1 MCGLINN
8 HSKNFKV
15 NLYFI
20 SGLGADE
27 RVFQK
32 LTLPE
37 QCKINHIKW
46 PELSVNE
53 TLDSYCHK
61 ISEMIDTSQEFRLIG
76 LSFGGIVATE
86 ISKFLKPKTTIIISS
101 ISTRYELP
109 FYYKICGILGLN
121 NWVPAFAM
129 NKVYPFTYWYFGVTE
144 PADKKIL
151 KQVIKDT
158 SPKFLKWAINEI
170 LNWKNEI
177 RPDNLFHIHGTN
189 DKIFPFTQTK
199 ADKAVVNGGH
209 LMVYTNA
216 NIVSDLIV
224 ARLGYS

>member
-1 MCGLINN
+1 M
-8 HSKNFKV
+8 

-37 QCKINHIKW
+37 KYNINQIKW
-46 PELSVNE
+46 PELSENE
-53 TLDSYCHK
+53 TLQSYCHK
-61 ISEMIDTSQEFRLIG
+61 ISKLIDTSQDFSLIG

-86 ISKFLKPKTTIIISS
+86 ITKFLKPKMTIIISS
-101 ISTRYELP
+101 ISTQNELP
-109 FYYKICGILGLN
+109 FLYKICRLLRLN
-121 NWVPAFAM
+121 KFVPAFTM
-129 NKVYPFTYWYFGVTE
+129 NKVYPFTYWYFGVKE
-144 PADKKIL
+144 LADKKLL

-170 LNWKNEI
+170 LNWQNEI
-177 RPDNLFHIHGTN
+177 RPTNLYHIHGTS
-189 DKIFPFTQTK
+189 DRLFPFSQTH
-199 ADKAVVNGGH
+199 ADQAVKNGGH

-216 NIVSDLIV
+216 NTVSALINDL
-224 ARLGYS
+224 LGCS

>member
-1 MCGLINN
+1 M
-8 HSKNFKV
+8 

-46 PELSVNE
+46 PELSENE
-53 TLDSYCHK
+53 TLHSYCHK
-61 ISEMIDTSQEFRLIG
+61 ISELIDTSQEFSLIG

-86 ISKFLKPKTTIIISS
+86 ITKFLNPKVTIIISS
-101 ISTRYELP
+101 ISTRNELP
-109 FYYKICGILGLN
+109 FHYKICGSLGLN
-121 NWVPAFAM
+121 KLVPAFTM

-144 PADKKIL
+144 PADKKLL
-151 KQVIKDT
+151 KQVIKDS

-170 LNWKNEI
+170 LHWQNEI
-177 RPDNLFHIHGTN
+177 KPDNLYHIHGTN
-189 DKIFPFTQTK
+189 DKVFPFTLTK
-199 ADKAVVNGGH
+199 ADTAVENGGH

-216 NIVSDLIV
+216 NSVSDLIR

>member
-1 MCGLINN
+1 M
-8 HSKNFKV
+8 

-32 LTLPE
+32 LELPE
-37 QCKINHIKW
+37 QYRINHIKW
-46 PELSVNE
+46 PELSENE
-53 TLDSYCHK
+53 TLQSYCHK
-61 ISEMIDTSQEFRLIG
+61 VSEQIDRSQEFCLIG

-86 ISKFLKPKTTIIISS
+86 ITKFLKPKITIIISS
-101 ISTRYELP
+101 ISTRKELP
-109 FYYKICGILGLN
+109 LHYKICRFMGLHKL
-121 NWVPAFAM
+121 VPAFTM

-144 PADKKIL
+144 PADKILL

-177 RPDNLFHIHGTN
+177 RPTNLYHIHGTN
-189 DKIFPFTQTK
+189 DKLFPFTKTK
-199 ADKAVVNGGH
+199 ADKAVENGGH

-216 NIVSDLIV
+216 NTLSDLIR
-224 ARLGYS
+224 ASLDPFQQL